1 MELDIKEPA
10 DIKGISTKELI
21 RELIGR
27 KVTLSDIP
35 TWMLCEELD
44 RREESEGIRHIDFGP
59 HDKAELKLSLD
70 GCSTV
75 YII

>member
-1 MELDIKEPA
+1 M
-10 DIKGISTKELI
+10 I
-21 RELIGR
+21 RELVGR

-35 TWMLCEELD
+35 TWIICEELD
-44 RREESEGIRHIDFGP
+44 RREESEGIRHIDFGA

>member
-1 MELDIKEPA
+1 MELDIKELA

-27 KVTLSDIP
+27 KVTLSDIT
-35 TWMLCEELD
+35 TWMLCDELD

>member
-1 MELDIKEPA
+1 MELDIKELA

-35 TWMLCEELD
+35 TWILCEELY

>member
-1 MELDIKEPA
+1 MELDIKELA

-35 TWMLCEELD
+35 TWMLD